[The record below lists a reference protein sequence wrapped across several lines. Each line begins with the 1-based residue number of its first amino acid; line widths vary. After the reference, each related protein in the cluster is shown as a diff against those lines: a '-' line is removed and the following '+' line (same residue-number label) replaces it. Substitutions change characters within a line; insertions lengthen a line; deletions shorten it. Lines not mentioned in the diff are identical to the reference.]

1 MPIRR
6 SNAAASSNPRPRSGE
21 SLNSAQASH
30 VHRERRCA
38 GRNVNG
44 TQWVINPRGI
54 AKHYACGF
62 WFPLDFFSVLT
73 SVFDLVDI
81 ENGSQLIALKAV
93 RTLRLLKLIKLAR
106 GSRVFKRWEM
116 RLSINYKALSLC
128 QTLTGIVLTCH
139 WTACF
144 WGIIQSFDPLNSW
157 AGPHATAYC
166 VPWGD
171 TEQSEAD
178 AFSSVDAY
186 PCPYEVED
194 PRDGR
199 VRVYS
204 LCTAS
209 SPCRDGT
216 ENCTPDG
223 HACVDGLTMCTQPC
237 ASNPHAALPHAP
249 ATCWCRHPTPP
260 SARDRH
266 LLPVLCD
273 NDDHER
279 GFWRRQRLAI

>member
-1 MPIRR
+1 M
-6 SNAAASSNPRPRSGE
+6 
-21 SLNSAQASH
+21 
-30 VHRERRCA
+30 
-38 GRNVNG
+38 
-44 TQWVINPRGI
+44 
-54 AKHYACGF
+54 
-62 WFPLDFFSVLT
+62 LT
-73 SVFDLVDI
+73 SVFDFVKAGDD
-81 ENGSQLIALKAV
+81 GSQLKALKAV

-186 PCPYEVED
+186 PCPYELED

-199 VRVYS
+199 VHVYPE
-204 LCTAS
+204 CT
-209 SPCRDGT
+209 
-216 ENCTPDG
+216 DG
-223 HACVDGLTMCTQPC
+223 HACVDWLTMCTQPC

-273 NDDHER
+273 HDDHER